1 MHEPLSNLLPRNLA
15 KTNLQLLWTK
25 LSSEGTRTQDRG
37 YRLNSG
43 DPESTQGTQT
53 RARGPGLKLRDPD
66 SVRGPGLKTGNLDS
80 TQGTW
85 TQLRGPNSSAS
96 WSTNRLCDLE

>member
-1 MHEPLSNLLPRNLA
+1 MHEPLSNLLLRNLA

-53 RARGPGLKLRDPD
+53 RARGPGLSQGTRTQDREPRLNSGD
-66 SVRGPGLKTGNLDS
+66 LDS
-80 TQGTW
+80 TQGT
-85 TQLRGPNSSAS
+85 QLKCQLKHKL
-96 WSTNRLCDLE
+96 TV